1 MSTQEHWDQVYL
13 SKDPLEV
20 SWHQVRPEMSLALI
34 KATGVQHRQRIVDVG
49 GGASVLVDSLLAEGF
64 TDVSVLD
71 ISSAAL
77 EHAEKRLGHRADKVS
92 WIVTDATDF
101 HQSRKY
107 AVWHDRAVFHFLTQA
122 TDRQRYVVGLR
133 AALESG
139 GQVIIGTFAPDGPQ
153 KCSGLEVRRYDAATI
168 AAELGDDFELVEEQ
182 TEIHVTP
189 WGSEQKFNWFRF
201 VKK

>member
-1 MSTQEHWDQVYL
+1 MSAQEHWDQVYQ

-92 WIVTDATDF
+92 WIVADATDF
-101 HQSRKY
+101 HPSRKY
-107 AVWHDRAVFHFLTQA
+107 SVWHDRAVFHFLTQA

-153 KCSGLEVRRYDAATI
+153 KCSGLEVRRYDAATL
-168 AAELGDDFELVEEQ
+168 AAELGDDFVLLEEQ

-189 WGSEQKFNWFRF
+189 WDSEQKFNWFRF